1 MFGFKTCS
9 ERLKMEIQ
17 TRVKVKMDYDVNVWS
32 QKKIKIGHNGISA
45 KRSKWSSIFMFGFNK
60 KSLSK
65 DQHGSNRGKPPYCDR
80 NIDLITGAVDTFQVA
95 GVTQGRR
102 GLP

>member
-45 KRSKWSSIFMFGFNK
+45 KRSK
-60 KSLSK
+60 
-65 DQHGSNRGKPPYCDR
+65 
-80 NIDLITGAVDTFQVA
+80 
-95 GVTQGRR
+95 
-102 GLP
+102 